1 MDKTQI
7 IAYVFFLL
15 ISVGIAFI
23 AIKYQEHSKEI
34 LAYKVKE
41 EARAEGLLEIENYK
55 KARQI
60 VIDSIYKFEELGKQF
75 AYDGITKHSLVTE
88 EASKLTGLSEEEIFN
103 IIKATCGLINSN
115 KTL

>member
-1 MDKTQI
+1 MDKAQI
-7 IAYVFFLL
+7 IAYAFFLL
-15 ISVGIAFI
+15 ISVEIVFI
-23 AIKYQEHSKEI
+23 GRKYQERSKEI
-34 LAYKVKE
+34 LAFQAKE
-41 EARAEGLLEIENYK
+41 EARAEELLGIENYK